1 MGDLD
6 RSLEYFL
13 KGLGATEAIENKE
26 AHAYAYNGAGYVYC
40 MLGDSKK
47 ALDFLER
54 ALVLS
59 REMNNYDLLGSVL
72 DSLAL
77 SYRDDGQLDKAFETY
92 RECLELSE
100 ASSQKVNE
108 AYALLGMGDVR
119 VRQNRLDEARK
130 YFLKSLTIRTE
141 IGYKVGEANSLLQ
154 LGKLDLSQKNLSSA
168 KEYLFESLKVA
179 ESIKAK
185 AAIYEA
191 HEALAGLYEQ
201 QRDFNSFVH
210 HYKLYNKYKS
220 EVFREEQ
227 ESKQKYVSM
236 QYEMEKLQKETEISR
251 LTNVVLKDKNEE
263 LERKKEE
270 LEQSYNSIS
279 VLSKIGQDI
288 TSTLNLDVILNTVYE
303 NVNELMSADIFGIGI
318 YNEAESE
325 IEYRLAIENGKRY
338 LPYRRSMENKNQFPV
353 WCIENKKEVFI
364 NDAGAEYQHYLT
376 EYVEVVLSLEDGTQ
390 TTNPV
395 SLVYLPLMIK
405 EKVIG
410 LITVQSFSQN
420 AYTSRHL
427 DILKTLASYTAA
439 ALYNA
444 QAFETVENTL
454 KELKVTQAQLI
465 QSEKMASLGEMT
477 AGIAHEIQNPLN
489 FVNNFSDVNAEL
501 IDEAGQEIDN
511 GNMNEAKEIL
521 NNIKHNE
528 QKINHH
534 GKRADA
540 IVKGML
546 QHSKTS
552 GGQKETTDINALCDE
567 YLRLAYHG
575 LRAKQKSFNADFR
588 TDFDTGTGKVDVVPQ
603 DIGRVLLNLYNNAFF
618 AVNEKKKQTSTGS
631 AQNGYEPIV
640 SVGTRRNNGMVEI
653 RVADNGN
660 GIPQKILD
668 KIFQPFFTTKPT
680 GEGTGLGLSLSYDII
695 KAHGG
700 EIKVETR
707 EGEGSAFIVQLPQ

>member
-1 MGDLD
+1 MDQLISVPGSVSSGTISRIDELNRRAWEIHITEPKLALELSNEAKKLSEDYSYTKGLAYAVRNMGVSHRYLSNLETALSLSVQALEIFKDINEKSGEAQALVSIGAIYYYMGDLD

-26 AHAYAYNGAGYVYC
+26 TQAYAYNGAGYVYC

-47 ALDFLER
+47 ALDFLQR

-59 REMNNYDLLGSVL
+59 REMNNHDLLGSVL

-119 VRQNRLDEARK
+119 VRQNRLDEARE

-154 LGKLDLSQKNLSSA
+154 LGKLDLSQQNLSSA
-168 KEYLFESLKVA
+168 KEYLLESLKVA

-201 QRDFNSFVH
+201 QRDFNLFVH

-227 ESKQKYVSM
+227 ESKQKYISM
-236 QYEMEKLQKETEISR
+236 QYDMEKLQKETEISR
-251 LTNVVLKDKNEE
+251 LTNVVLKDKNDE
-263 LERKKEE
+263 LEKKKEE

-303 NVNELMSADIFGIGI
+303 NVNQLMSADVFGIGI

-325 IEYRLAIENGKRY
+325 IEYRLAIEDGKRY

-364 NDAGAEYQHYLT
+364 NDAATEYQHYLT
-376 EYVEVVLSLEDGTQ
+376 EYVEVVLALADGTQ

-395 SLVYLPLMIK
+395 SLIYLPLLIK
-405 EKVIG
+405 ENVIG

-420 AYTSRHL
+420 AYTPRHL

-454 KELKVTQAQLI
+454 KELKVTQAQLV

-489 FVNNFSDVNAEL
+489 FVNNFSEVNSEL
-501 IDEAGQEIDN
+501 VDELRSELAI
-511 GNMNEAKEIL
+511 GNMQSAIEIAER
-521 NNIKHNE
+521 H
-528 QKINHH
+528 
-534 GKRADA
+534 
-540 IVKGML
+540 KG
-546 QHSKTS
+546 
-552 GGQKETTDINALCDE
+552 E
-567 YLRLAYHG
+567 
-575 LRAKQKSFNADFR
+575 
-588 TDFDTGTGKVDVVPQ
+588 
-603 DIGRVLLNLYNNAFF
+603 
-618 AVNEKKKQTSTGS
+618 
-631 AQNGYEPIV
+631 
-640 SVGTRRNNGMVEI
+640 
-653 RVADNGN
+653 
-660 GIPQKILD
+660 
-668 KIFQPFFTTKPT
+668 
-680 GEGTGLGLSLSYDII
+680 
-695 KAHGG
+695 
-700 EIKVETR
+700 
-707 EGEGSAFIVQLPQ
+707 